1 VEKLVIMPTIAES
14 TTHRH
19 PEDTTTL
26 VTFCDVLFMSL
37 NLEFMSLF
45 EIYDVSMTII
55 TSSPIMRGIA

>member
-1 VEKLVIMPTIAES
+1 
-14 TTHRH
+14 
-19 PEDTTTL
+19 